1 MLGIEPILGRQFR
14 TEEAAPPGLESVVM
28 LTHSLWQRR
37 FGGDPAIIGK
47 SIIVNDR
54 ARVVIGVLPPGSA
67 SLSSTRCT
75 CRFAGMKRRGRRAT
89 STPSRWCGRASR
101 SSSARDELTGIARR
115 LEETYP
121 ETNRGYGVRVIPIRD
136 SYVGAGDQRLG
147 IVLMSAV
154 GFVLLIM
161 CANLANLM
169 LVRGASRQRELAV
182 RAAMGAGRGRLL
194 WATLAETD
202 PDRGARRRASDC

>member
-1 MLGIEPILGRQFR
+1 
-14 TEEAAPPGLESVVM
+14 M
-28 LTHSLWQRR
+28 LTHGLWQRR

-54 ARVVIGVLPPGSA
+54 ARVVIGVMPPGF
-67 SLSSTRCT
+67 
-75 CRFAGMKRRGRRAT
+75 RFPEFDEMYV
-89 STPSRWCGRASR
+89 PFRWEESPR
-101 SSSARDELTGIARR
+101 SARNINAVALLRPGQSIERARAELAGIAKR

-136 SYVGAGDQRLG
+136 SYIGADDRRIG

-169 LVRGASRQRELAV
+169 LVRGAARQRELAV
-182 RAAMGAGRGRLL
+182 RVGDGRQPRAGCCGRRSRKPCWWPCL
-194 WATLAETD
+194 
-202 PDRGARRRASDC
+202 ARRSACCCRSGWSTR